1 MDKTMAYLILALL
14 IIITLPIFFITIPVL
29 ISIYNGLVRK
39 RNQAEYAFSGVD
51 VSLQKRGELIPNL
64 VESVKKYMSFE
75 QSTLTK
81 IVELRNKI
89 SEVNPNSSERFDMEN
104 CMTGLLKNLMVT
116 IENYPDLKSSENM
129 MQLQR
134 ALNETEEQISAAR
147 RAYNASVN
155 NLNNAIQTF
164 PSNMIASIYNF
175 KLNNYFKAD
184 ETLKS
189 TPDLKQLFN

>member
-134 ALNETEEQISAAR
+134 ALIETEEQISAAR

>member
-1 MDKTMAYLILALL
+1 MNKTTAYLLLTLL
-14 IIITLPIFFITIPVL
+14 IILTLPIFFITIPIL

-39 RNQAEYAFSGVD
+39 RNQVEYAFSGVD

-75 QSTLTK
+75 QNTLTK

-89 SEVNPNSSERFDMEN
+89 TEVNPNSTERFDMEN
-104 CMTGLLKNLMVT
+104 NLSGLLKNLMVT

-134 ALNETEEQISAAR
+134 ALNETEEQISASR
-147 RAYNASVN
+147 RAFNASVN
-155 NLNNAIQTF
+155 ILNNSIQTF
-164 PSNMIASIYNF
+164 PSNVLASINNF
-175 KLNNYFKAD
+175 KLNYYFKAD
-184 ETLKS
+184 ETLK
-189 TPDLKQLFN
+189 TAPDLKQLFN